1 MAVRTS
7 YNFPSNWRPISNMDY
22 RVRNMVDK
30 VDVFGAVYYLLGKNQ
45 LSTVLVKQI
54 HEALI
59 KTGIHPILSSIFF
72 KMYFNVDTGDF
83 KYVGNLKEFPQFVTT
98 KPYDSFESEFKS
110 VMKSSRVF
118 NALFTDIIK
127 RAGLTVESYKVEE
140 SLVAM
145 YEAGGDRFDYK
156 KIADEAEEVS
166 KRLAKDWS
174 NLREIWSDKFNIPL
188 NSFNGIDGK
197 YIKSIYERK
206 IIKYLE
212 HAKSIVSRML
222 AVYPRGCFNDVEDF
236 YSVGNETLTK
246 LTRDFYL
253 SPSVWMSNYDSSS
266 DNIITGPAILK
277 GLKEKNPLNME
288 PSKNGGITLRVKAA
302 VFDEMRRRDNL
313 SAHYRAKVNEL
324 KKLVNDYIQKSGKE
338 PPLDYLSAMMK
349 TSMDNVK
356 EYYRLMELKDVNLD
370 DSIAADSRMMNAINI
385 DTSRVDWE
393 NPEIIIMLIDE
404 LNKSWAI
411 VNNLTNNTEKLIAS
425 LYIFE
430 ELDMLEVAE
439 ALNEKVED
447 VKEVYEMSMQKCR
460 PYFRAKIFQGYR

>member
-1 MAVRTS
+1 
-7 YNFPSNWRPISNMDY
+7 
-22 RVRNMVDK
+22 
-30 VDVFGAVYYLLGKNQ
+30 
-45 LSTVLVKQI
+45 
-54 HEALI
+54 
-59 KTGIHPILSSIFF
+59 
-72 KMYFNVDTGDF
+72 
-83 KYVGNLKEFPQFVTT
+83 
-98 KPYDSFESEFKS
+98 
-110 VMKSSRVF
+110 
-118 NALFTDIIK
+118 
-127 RAGLTVESYKVEE
+127 
-140 SLVAM
+140 
-145 YEAGGDRFDYK
+145 
-156 KIADEAEEVS
+156 
-166 KRLAKDWS
+166 
-174 NLREIWSDKFNIPL
+174 
-188 NSFNGIDGK
+188 
-197 YIKSIYERK
+197 
-206 IIKYLE
+206 
-212 HAKSIVSRML
+212 
-222 AVYPRGCFNDVEDF
+222 
-236 YSVGNETLTK
+236 
-246 LTRDFYL
+246 
-253 SPSVWMSNYDSSS
+253 
-266 DNIITGPAILK
+266 
-277 GLKEKNPLNME
+277 ME

-370 DSIAADSRMMNAINI
+370 DSIAADSRMMNAINT

-430 ELDMLEVAE
+430 ELDMNEVAE

-447 VKEVYEMSMQKCR
+447 VKEVYEMAMQKCR